1 MSGPAGGSP
10 SLRPPLHSVGAART
24 VSCAGGG
31 GGGGLALVLRAAG
44 VRAPRPGAHSAETEK
59 YFIQIFFP
67 FKYFPVP
74 SLGARSFTLFMVI

>member
-1 MSGPAGGSP
+1 MSRSGRVPRV
-10 SLRPPLHSVGAART
+10 RPPLHRVGAPRAVRR
-24 VSCAGGG
+24 A

-44 VRAPRPGAHSAETEK
+44 VRATRPGAHSAETEK